1 MRRSF
6 FQALALMIGVSSIAS
21 PIAVRAD
28 VFRTVGLGL
37 QSAGFDVRG
46 QSNPASGG
54 YEFLVNNQFQNRQF
68 DFGAWDL
75 TLNGP
80 ISTQFSTGGR
90 VLSNLDVALTTA
102 LNSDAGAQPLTYEL
116 NYDAGAQATKIT
128 GSLLVDANLNLNA
141 FGFYDLGLNYSTRQT
156 VVNSGTVSNSTTDF
170 DSDLGPINVRGNIFA
185 DALAAITDPLFA
197 AARQPNP
204 FEMFSGAN
212 QLKLAIQ
219 AQGDALLASL
229 GAGLADAPSASA
241 LRGTTSGF
249 VGPQVPRAGGLTAS
263 NSSPGSQNVGVVP
276 EPPVLLLMLLGIPAL
291 LGLRRRAA

>member
-1 MRRSF
+1 MRRNSF
-6 FQALALMIGVSSIAS
+6 HRLALTLVAVVTAS

-37 QSAGFDVRG
+37 EAAGFDVRG
-46 QSNPASGG
+46 QRNPASGG
-54 YEFLVNNQFQNRQF
+54 LDFLINNQFQDRTF

-80 ISTQFSTGGR
+80 ISTQLSTGGR

-102 LNSDAGAQPLTYEL
+102 LNSDAGAEPLTYEL
-116 NYDAGAQATKIT
+116 NFDAGAQATRIT
-128 GSLLVDANLNLNA
+128 GSLLVDADLNLNA

-170 DSDLGPINVRGNIFA
+170 DADLGPINVRGNIFA

-204 FEMFSGAN
+204 FEFFSGAN

-241 LRGTTSGF
+241 LRGTNSGF
-249 VGPQVPRAGGLTAS
+249 VGPQVPRAGGLTSS
-263 NSSPGSQNVGVVP
+263 NSSTGSPNAGVVP

-291 LGLRRRAA
+291 LGLRRRTA

>member
-1 MRRSF
+1 MRRSS
-6 FQALALMIGVSSIAS
+6 FQTLALMLGVNLMVS
-21 PIAVRAD
+21 PISIRAD

-46 QSNPASGG
+46 QSNRASGG
-54 YEFLVNNQFQNRQF
+54 YDFLVNNQFQDRTF

-75 TLNGP
+75 TLDGP

-102 LNSDAGAQPLTYEL
+102 LNSDAGAEPLTYEL
-116 NYDAGAQATKIT
+116 NYDVGAQATRIT
-128 GSLLVDANLNLNA
+128 GSLLIDADLNLNA

-170 DSDLGPINVRGNIFA
+170 DADLGPINIRGNIFA

-197 AARQPNP
+197 AAGQPNP
-204 FEMFSGAN
+204 FEQFSGAN
-212 QLKLAIQ
+212 QLKQAIK

-229 GAGLADAPSASA
+229 GAGLADAPSAST
-241 LRGTTSGF
+241 LRGASSGF
-249 VGPQVPRAGGLTAS
+249 VGPAILRTGGL
-263 NSSPGSQNVGVVP
+263 SSAQTSTGSPNTGVVP